1 MCCLSIELRVLG
13 QLKKELQQSIE
24 KHETELIKT
33 SDAIWEAAETA
44 LLEFKSSKILMTTPK
59 EMDLMLKR
67 VAGIKTAFTA
77 SRMGLVDQLL
87 E

>member
-1 MCCLSIELRVLG
+1 MVKKILLLTTTFIFSVYSIEAQTIRTI
-13 QLKKELQQSIE
+13 KKELQQSIE

-44 LLEFKSSKILMTTPK
+44 LLEFESSKILINHAKKTDLILTK
-59 EMDLMLKR
+59 E
-67 VAGIKTAFTA
+67 
-77 SRMGLVDQLL
+77 LL